1 MKVKVARNLGL
12 PAKTLAKG
20 RKSRTRV
27 LQTEKSSWTY
37 TLRKSRS
44 DAMSE
49 DEKKTAYNFW
59 LSPSISRPT
68 GNKKDI
74 KRKLLEF
81 QTTHPDIKIKQRKFE
96 NLKPYFVRA
105 ARQQD
110 RSTCCC
116 RYHIEARSIFKKC
129 MEFRKNVLTNH
140 DVADTIQIKVF
151 ETLSDLINTTL
162 CEKESHEKNHKI
174 ECLDRNCDNC
184 SIPGLI
190 LMQEELDTSELAP
203 DIKWERYEHAILEI
217 DGEESTVEN
226 PSIITEQFFVF
237 SPDESHDTYFTHD
250 VRKLVTN
257 YLSSISA
264 YVTTIHEFTDG
275 CQAQYKSRHCLGDFS
290 YSKEDFGFDQYFRNF
305 FETSHAKGPQD
316 AAGGF
321 VKRQANIAVLRSK
334 VTIKTAEDMY
344 QFAIQNLT
352 KPNES
357 ASCKRRIFRLLDN
370 TERDELRRFKPVP
383 DNRSIHCVHCL
394 ENGIISVKKLSCYS
408 CDSCINGNYSHCQN
422 CHITGTERKITMTR
436 EDELNRENDI
446 EDEDET
452 EIKDLVNRGCIIAVV
467 ADDPNDDYF
476 LLKASGKAQVLSVDT
491 TDKWGA
497 HFLKGS
503 EIIRGL
509 YFNKLTVE
517 DGMVKFKLLQRKTAL
532 VPAVSTRFI
541 CMDLDTS
548 NEGILTMPE
557 DTHLAIID
565 SL

>member
-1 MKVKVARNLGL
+1 
-12 PAKTLAKG
+12 
-20 RKSRTRV
+20 
-27 LQTEKSSWTY
+27 
-37 TLRKSRS
+37 
-44 DAMSE
+44 MSE
-49 DEKKTAYNFW
+49 DEKKTVYDFW

-74 KRKLLEF
+74 KRVRLGPHIYSSHMIHVLNKTQTEAFLEF
-81 QTTHPDIKIKQRKFE
+81 QTTYPDIKIKQRKFE

-140 DVADTIQIKVF
+140 DVADTIQIKSCERPTGRRRWF
-151 ETLSDLINTTL
+151 CKTT
-162 CEKESHEKNHKI
+162 
-174 ECLDRNCDNC
+174 
-184 SIPGLI
+184 G
-190 LMQEELDTSELAP
+190 
-203 DIKWERYEHAILEI
+203 RYCC
-217 DGEESTVEN
+217 
-226 PSIITEQFFVF
+226 
-237 SPDESHDTYFTHD
+237 
-250 VRKLVTN
+250 
-257 YLSSISA
+257 SSI
-264 YVTTIHEFTDG
+264 
-275 CQAQYKSRHCLGDFS
+275 
-290 YSKEDFGFDQYFRNF
+290 
-305 FETSHAKGPQD
+305 
-316 AAGGF
+316 
-321 VKRQANIAVLRSK
+321 K

-344 QFAIQNLT
+344 RFSIQNLT

-357 ASCKRRIFRLLDN
+357 ASCKRRILRLLDN
-370 TERDELRRFKPVP
+370 TERDELRKFKPVP
-383 DNRSIHCVHCL
+383 DNRSIQRVHCV

-436 EDELNRENDI
+436 EDELNRENDF

-467 ADDPNDDYF
+467 VDDPNDDDF

-541 CMDLDTS
+541 CMELNIS

-557 DTHLAIID
+557 DTNLAIID